1 MTYLIEQH
9 NGRGRWSTIERFDDS
24 ALAKEEFHL
33 LTTGPNGE
41 LSGMYRLRNI
51 KTTRQVLQDEHNA
64 EARQIETAGRML
76 NVLKRT
82 NGKKLTR
89 RVLKP
94 MEESIGQKCFIDQD
108 YGMTHLKTWDYARGE
123 FKTGGA
129 VSLTIP
135 APLGTSTLPDV
146 DVDAIEQYNAAYFS
160 AAVERNAV
168 RWRKLLTDWPEQVD
182 TAGEAYRKASVAMT
196 DLLAYPCPDSSRIRE
211 MQEKAQ

>member
-1 MTYLIEQH
+1 MTYLIEKH
-9 NGRGRWSTIERFDDS
+9 KGRGRYAVLERFEDQ
-24 ALAKEEFHL
+24 ALAEKEFDL
-33 LTTGPNGE
+33 LTTGVNNAFE
-41 LSGMYRLRNI
+41 GMYRLRNV
-51 KTTRQVLQDEHNA
+51 KTTRQILQDEHNA
-64 EARQIETAGRML
+64 ETSQIETAGRML

-94 MEESIGQKCFIDQD
+94 MEESIGQQCYLDQD
-108 YGMTHLKTWDYARGE
+108 YGMIHLKTWDYVRGD

-146 DVDAIEQYNAAYFS
+146 DVKAIEQYNAAYFS
-160 AAVERNAV
+160 AAIERNAI
-168 RWRKLLTDWPEQVD
+168 RWEKLLTDWPEQVD
-182 TAGEAYRKASVAMT
+182 AAGEAYRQASAALS

>member
-9 NGRGRWSTIERFDDS
+9 KGRGRYSVLERFEDS
-24 ALAKEEFHL
+24 ALAKKEFDL

-41 LSGMYRLRNI
+41 LSGMYRLRSV
-51 KTTRQVLQDEHNA
+51 KTTRQILQDEHNA
-64 EARQIETAGRML
+64 EASQIETAGRML

-94 MEESIGQKCFIDQD
+94 MEESIGQECYLDQN
-108 YGMTHLKTWDYARGE
+108 YGMIHLKTWDYVRGDY
-123 FKTGGA
+123 KTGGA

-160 AAVERNAV
+160 AAVERNAI
-168 RWRKLLTDWPEQVD
+168 RWQKLESDWPEQVD
-182 TAGEAYRKASVAMT
+182 AAGEAYRKASAAMS

>member
-9 NGRGRWSTIERFDDS
+9 NGRGRYSVLERFEDQ
-24 ALAKEEFHL
+24 ALAKKEFDL

-41 LSGMYRLRNI
+41 LSGFYRLRSV

-64 EARQIETAGRML
+64 EASQIETAGRML

-94 MEESIGQKCFIDQD
+94 MEESIGQKCYIDQD
-108 YGMTHLKTWDYARGE
+108 YGMIHLKTWDYVRGDY
-123 FKTGGA
+123 KTGAA

-168 RWRKLLTDWPEQVD
+168 RWEKLLSDWPEQVD
-182 TAGEAYRKASVAMT
+182 AAGEAYRKASAAMS

>member
-9 NGRGRWSTIERFDDS
+9 KGRGRYSVLERFEDS
-24 ALAKEEFHL
+24 ELAKKEFDL

-41 LSGMYRLRNI
+41 LSGMYRLRSV
-51 KTTRQVLQDEHNA
+51 KTTRQILQDEHNA
-64 EARQIETAGRML
+64 EASQMETAGRML

-94 MEESIGQKCFIDQD
+94 MEESIGQKCYIDQD
-108 YGMTHLKTWDYARGE
+108 YGMVHLKTAAYVRGE
-123 FKTGGA
+123 FKSGCA

-135 APLGTSTLPDV
+135 TPMGDSSLPAV

-168 RWRKLLTDWPEQVD
+168 RWEKLESDWPEQVD
-182 TAGEAYRKASVAMT
+182 AAGKAYCKASTAMS